1 MNASREARF
10 WIWVV
15 GLLGCA
21 AVSMSGCASEASG
34 PEIARCVERCEKVKA
49 EFHAAS
55 TSWQDLHP
63 TCYCKYSMPFSGDLE
78 THVIQPP
85 NAPHT
90 VECK

>member
-1 MNASREARF
+1 
-10 WIWVV
+10 
-15 GLLGCA
+15 
-21 AVSMSGCASEASG
+21 
-34 PEIARCVERCEKVKA
+34 VERCEKVKA